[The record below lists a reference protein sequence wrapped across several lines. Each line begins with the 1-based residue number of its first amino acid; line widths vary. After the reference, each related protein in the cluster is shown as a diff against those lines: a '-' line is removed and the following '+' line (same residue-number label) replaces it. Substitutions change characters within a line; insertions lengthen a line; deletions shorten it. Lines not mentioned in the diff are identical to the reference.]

1 MPYTNAFLKLKDT
14 IFSWKLTWQN
24 LKLFLFRKPIIY
36 YNRSSFSAEKQGVKI
51 MN

>member
-1 MPYTNAFLKLKDT
+1 MPFTNAFLKPKKPT
-14 IFSWKLTWQN
+14 FSWKQTWQN